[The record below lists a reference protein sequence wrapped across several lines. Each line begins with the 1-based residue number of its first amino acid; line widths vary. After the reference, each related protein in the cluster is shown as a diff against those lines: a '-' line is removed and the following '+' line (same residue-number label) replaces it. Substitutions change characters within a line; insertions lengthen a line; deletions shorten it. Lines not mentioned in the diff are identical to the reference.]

1 MTRVTIYLCLAGS
14 ILAEVVATIALAESE
29 SLTKPIPGVIS
40 VVCFVAAFWLLS
52 FPLRTMP
59 AGIVYAVWSGL
70 AIVLITAAAWVW
82 SKQALDVPA
91 LIGIVLITVGLIVML
106 EIRAP
111 LTRAVFSGTRKA
123 ARGDREKREDVAVRR
138 GSHLPVVCAA
148 TRNAGARRPGATRPN
163 SGLARSLAAACYL
176 AFSASFSR
184 HFSFPTAAS
193 AS

>member
-1 MTRVTIYLCLAGS
+1 MIGRRSGELHDSSHDIYLCLAGL

-29 SLTKPIPGVIS
+29 SLTKPVPGVIS

-52 FPLRTMP
+52 FPLHTMP

-123 ARGDREKREDVAVRR
+123 EREIAKSARTLRFGADRICPWCVRQPEMPARE
-138 GSHLPVVCAA
+138 
-148 TRNAGARRPGATRPN
+148 
-163 SGLARSLAAACYL
+163 GLAQRVRTAGLRGRSP
-176 AFSASFSR
+176 R
-184 HFSFPTAAS
+184 RVT
-193 AS
+193 

>member
-70 AIVLITAAAWVW
+70 AIVLIT
-82 SKQALDVPA
+82 
-91 LIGIVLITVGLIVML
+91 
-106 EIRAP
+106 P
-111 LTRAVFSGTRKA
+111 LPRSGPS
-123 ARGDREKREDVAVRR
+123 RR
-138 GSHLPVVCAA
+138 WMCRCS
-148 TRNAGARRPGATRPN
+148 
-163 SGLARSLAAACYL
+163 
-176 AFSASFSR
+176 SASSSLR
-184 HFSFPTAAS
+184 S
-193 AS
+193 A